1 MTPRPLP
8 ARTPFALPFAVVL
21 SCAAAAPALASGGG
35 LKRYN
40 DGVHDGVVVAFSN
53 STPDDRFMQEYPAG
67 TLGKGAIAC
76 AGRVEHRNGGSPNVF
91 IDFELRW
98 EDPANPGFCDLSPSG
113 LIASADPGSFGACGI
128 GDGVTVPTF
137 GNGGGVPI
145 DSGANVYFTAVPPIQ
160 VNPDCGLLVDRN
172 NPDYHRG
179 KMYDSASGLFSETTG
194 NLMLDLFVS
203 EPGYFNFTV
212 TMRGRQRFPGDPG
225 LPVMFARRPNTGGL
239 FPQTDDFI
247 SATLVYDNFIPAT
260 ISREITME
268 VDRSS
273 LRPGLSYRYV
283 PLFRYAGTTAPFAG
297 PIFFQP
303 GRTRIAIDVPRTLKD
318 PILPALPLNLR
329 FRARVW
335 DPDFSSGSPTSVFDV
350 IGLRP
355 YSGVGDDGSA
365 ESYTLVRSPGLLRD
379 AMAVRFRAV
388 DLPRTAPYT
397 VTGVE
402 LLGREVG
409 GTSLLGFDAIE
420 VRRDDIL
427 MANSPD
433 LTPGGLLASAGTVDG
448 VGELP
453 APGLTVFDLPD
464 FAVDPAGPR
473 VYDLWLIVY
482 QTVNDRTTAG
492 TTLGFDTTADTLLAE
507 SFTSLI
513 GTVPYRAASGNFMMR
528 LLLDGRASTLDDP
541 SRGARRYG
549 DEENVPVRD
558 LSTYEVIDCRA
569 R

>member
-1 MTPRPLP
+1 MPLSTLSGRSP
-8 ARTPFALPFAVVL
+8 LVSAFALVA
-21 SCAAAAPALASGGG
+21 SCAVAAPAFASGG
-35 LKRYN
+35 LIKRFN

-67 TLGKGAIAC
+67 TVGKGAIAC
-76 AGRVEHRNGGSPNVF
+76 GGRVEHRNGGSPSVF
-91 IDFELRW
+91 VNFELRW
-98 EDPANPGFCDLSPSG
+98 EDPANPGYCDIGPAG
-113 LIASADPGSFGACGI
+113 LIATADPASFGACSI
-128 GDGVTVPTF
+128 GDGLTMPTF
-137 GNGGGVPI
+137 GNGGGIPI
-145 DSGANVYFTAVPPIQ
+145 DSGSKVYFTAILPLQ
-160 VNPDCGLLVDRN
+160 TNPDCGLLVDRN

-179 KMYDSASGLFSETTG
+179 KMYDSASGLYSEVTG

-203 EPGYFNFTV
+203 EPGYFDFTL

-225 LPVMFARRPNTGGL
+225 IPVMFARRPNTGGQ

-247 SATLVYDNFIPAT
+247 SATLVYDNFIPAP
-260 ISREITME
+260 IGREITME

-283 PLFRYAGTTAPFAG
+283 PLFRYAGTTTPFG
-297 PIFFQP
+297 GLLVFSP

-335 DPDFSSGSPTSVFDV
+335 DPDFSSGYPTSVFDV

-365 ESYTLVRSPGLLRD
+365 ESYTLVRSPGALRD
-379 AMAVRFRAV
+379 AMAVRFKAV
-388 DLPRTAPYT
+388 DLPRTAPYA

-409 GTSLLGFDAIE
+409 GTSLAGFDAIE
-420 VRRDDIL
+420 IRRDDIFL
-427 MANSPD
+427 ASTPD
-433 LTPGGLLASAGTVDG
+433 LTPGGLLSSFGTVDG
-448 VGELP
+448 VGEMP
-453 APGLTVFDLPD
+453 APGLSVFDLPD

-473 VYDLWLIVY
+473 VNDLWLILY
-482 QTVNDRTTAG
+482 QTVGDRTTAG

-507 SFTSLI
+507 SFTSFG
-513 GTVPYRAASGNFMMR
+513 GTTSYRAASGNFMMR
-528 LLLDGRASTLDDP
+528 LLLDGRGATLDDP
-541 SRGARRYG
+541 FRGAGRYG
-549 DEENVPVRD
+549 DESDVPVRD
-558 LSTYEVIDCRA
+558 LSTYEVIDCRM